1 MYLPLLK
8 WALADRQR
16 VRGQHTEHI
25 WPWLRYSAIQKDRE
39 IPVFSILPVFCG

>member
-8 WALADRQR
+8 WALLDWQQIRA
-16 VRGQHTEHI
+16 QHSELI
-25 WPWLRYSAIQKDRE
+25 WPLRRYSAIQKDRE